1 MNKYTKI
8 ELFLIIGFL
17 VSTFAFSL
25 TISIV
30 YSNYNK
36 VTEQNRFNKDYK
48 YLKIDTAHETKYV
61 DGAEVVN
68 KDEDKE
74 NPSLS
79 EIVDAVQEA
88 GYKKIILK
96 PFEDQI
102 QVDNKFYINDIWPC
116 SDGVDIES
124 KNLIK
129 GRYLTEEEL
138 MSNEKV
144 AIIGFGL
151 ERLVEEKN
159 GERYIKIFNED
170 YKVIGVLGNTEVF
183 KYSSIIP
190 IRSLYF
196 ISTKV
201 PNVIFYENNISNIDI
216 KEINLKNTNASEKEI
231 SRISVIDYLFK
242 NVYELKNS
250 LYQIILGVANLL
262 LFSYFF
268 AKNIREKVAIMKV
281 LGAKNSDVFKEVFA
295 KFIRISSIGIIAG
308 LALSKITIDLMMK
321 SFPSQYSAVNISN
334 IILSSMLIF
343 IISIIVS
350 ILVLFNV
357 IRFKIMKEIR

>member
-1 MNKYTKI
+1 VEQYMSKYTKI

-25 TISIV
+25 TVSIV

-36 VTEQNRFNKDYK
+36 VTEQNRFNKDYR
-48 YLKIDTAHETKYV
+48 YLKIDTVHETKYV

-102 QVDNKFYINDIWPC
+102 QIDNKFYINDIWPC

-124 KNLIK
+124 RNLIK

-144 AIIGFGL
+144 AIIGFSL

-159 GERYIKIFNED
+159 G
-170 YKVIGVLGNTEVF
+170 
-183 KYSSIIP
+183 
-190 IRSLYF
+190 
-196 ISTKV
+196 
-201 PNVIFYENNISNIDI
+201 
-216 KEINLKNTNASEKEI
+216 
-231 SRISVIDYLFK
+231 
-242 NVYELKNS
+242 
-250 LYQIILGVANLL
+250 
-262 LFSYFF
+262 
-268 AKNIREKVAIMKV
+268 
-281 LGAKNSDVFKEVFA
+281 
-295 KFIRISSIGIIAG
+295 
-308 LALSKITIDLMMK
+308 
-321 SFPSQYSAVNISN
+321 
-334 IILSSMLIF
+334 
-343 IISIIVS
+343 
-350 ILVLFNV
+350 
-357 IRFKIMKEIR
+357 